1 MTTEVEISLNKGA
14 QDGFVRSDAKFPA
27 FMGGFRSGKTVAALI
42 RCWFYSMEHPGSR
55 GVWTEPVAAMFA
67 DVLLP
72 TLRKLFGTYE
82 GSIWQETGKGGPN
95 HQIQFSNGC
104 VWLLKAAETPER
116 LVGFEVAWA
125 LMDEAAS
132 TEHGSQEDAYLMLVG
147 RLSQQGFPHWLG
159 GTSTPGGLNWIWR
172 EGGENPQTGRGLFEG
187 SSLDNP
193 HLEDDYKEELI
204 RTYIEGTPM
213 YDQFVRGKFVVLE
226 GLVLPPF
233 QTKDFMPWPD
243 DLFIRRVAGVDF
255 APQSPTAIVECAV
268 TETGHRWMKEWL
280 YQRDCDDEVFV
291 HACRDAMDA
300 GVTLFVGDPSGRERI
315 QWMNNKGIPTVK
327 ARSNIINRRVMAW
340 RTPLGQEMLT
350 IERTSQFLIR
360 EVVGLSWA
368 KRRGRERETD
378 RFDVNTPDHA
388 FDAGAYALM
397 EIEAMPIG
405 FKPPKIIEHGVLA

>member
-1 MTTEVEISLNKGA
+1 MVTEVEISLNKGA
-14 QDGFVRSDAKFPA
+14 QDGFVRSEAAFPA

-42 RCWFYSMEHPGSR
+42 KCWFYSMKYPGSR

-72 TLRKLFGTYE
+72 TLRKLFGQYE
-82 GSIWQETGKGGPN
+82 GGLWQETGKGGPN
-95 HQIQFSNGC
+95 HQIQLSNGC

-159 GTSTPGGLNWIWR
+159 VTSTPGGLNWIWR
-172 EGGENPQTGRGLFEG
+172 EWVENPKPGHVLFQG

-193 HLEDDYKEELI
+193 HLEDDYKEGLV
-204 RTYIEGTPM
+204 RTYVEGTPM
-213 YDQFVRGKFVVLE
+213 FNQFVLGEFVVLE

-233 QTKDFMPWPD
+233 QTKNFMPWPD

-280 YQRDCDDEVFV
+280 YKRDCDEETFI
-291 HACRDAMDA
+291 HACRDAMDD
-300 GVTLFVGDPSGRERI
+300 GVTVFIGDPSGKDRI
-315 QWMNNKGIPTVK
+315 KWMNDNGIPTFR
-327 ARSNIINRRVMAW
+327 APSNRIDLRVMAW
-340 RTPLGQEMLT
+340 RTPLSQEMLT

-368 KRRGRERETD
+368 KRRGRELDTD

-397 EIEAMPIG
+397 EIAAMPIG
-405 FKPPKIIEHGVLA
+405 FVPPKIVEHGVLA